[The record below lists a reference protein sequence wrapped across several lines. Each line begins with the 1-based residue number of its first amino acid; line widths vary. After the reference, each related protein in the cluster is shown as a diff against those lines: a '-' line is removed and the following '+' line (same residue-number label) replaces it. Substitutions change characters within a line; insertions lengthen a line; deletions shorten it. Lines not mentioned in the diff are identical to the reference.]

1 MKAEIWKPFQ
11 SANIGK
17 KTLSVDPNMHGWWE
31 WIPKKSRNHESSEI
45 WSHCPGVF
53 RKVSFYI
60 HRCPNWTYTCVW
72 MDILYTE
79 PCSSSSNGEYP
90 FSTVTRSLLSKHMDS
105 WQLQK
110 ALQQNHQIFMESP
123 LVHGPSYMGL
133 IFIIVIVLFA
143 LAHARLT
150 KLDVFSA
157 LKRFEQWR
165 QQEKPEVT
173 QKQLDQE
180 RRYEEEL
187 LRTRMQILAK
197 LNTILIHIGF
207 AQICLALP
215 DLLHEPS
222 FSSLAEFTALVLA
235 YSWHAFAET
244 QGPGINHILIHCWTA
259 LFCMV
264 HILIF
269 ASSVNSE
276 DSLRVSITEK
286 LCGLGSIM
294 MLGFK
299 WLVFHLVSFFFLETW
314 IWLNLRVT
322 STKGS
327 LQKTGWNNHH
337 LARWMMWP
345 VPRMAVALVDLKITL
360 PIQMMESGYF
370 VQRHWGLIED
380 PASRP
385 FLTMAYFLQQLLLL
399 ATNCRLKL
407 WCFFEVGCFFGWEV
421 LT

>member
-1 MKAEIWKPFQ
+1 
-11 SANIGK
+11 
-17 KTLSVDPNMHGWWE
+17 
-31 WIPKKSRNHESSEI
+31 
-45 WSHCPGVF
+45 
-53 RKVSFYI
+53 
-60 HRCPNWTYTCVW
+60 
-72 MDILYTE
+72 
-79 PCSSSSNGEYP
+79 
-90 FSTVTRSLLSKHMDS
+90 
-105 WQLQK
+105 
-110 ALQQNHQIFMESP
+110 
-123 LVHGPSYMGL
+123 
-133 IFIIVIVLFA
+133 
-143 LAHARLT
+143 
-150 KLDVFSA
+150 
-157 LKRFEQWR
+157 
-165 QQEKPEVT
+165 
-173 QKQLDQE
+173 
-180 RRYEEEL
+180 
-187 LRTRMQILAK
+187 
-197 LNTILIHIGF
+197 
-207 AQICLALP
+207 
-215 DLLHEPS
+215 
-222 FSSLAEFTALVLA
+222 
-235 YSWHAFAET
+235 
-244 QGPGINHILIHCWTA
+244 
-259 LFCMV
+259 MV

-276 DSLRVSITEK
+276 DSLRLSITEK